1 MNELPDT
8 ASNRDPA
15 PHASGTRAEAG
26 RAASARPSEPA
37 PLHLAGRSVRTVDV
51 LPVHDPWTGERLA
64 DAARAGPPEI
74 EVALDAARAYARDPL
89 PEPAR
94 AALLRRWADAID
106 AAAESLARTLTAENG
121 KPLADA
127 RTEVARAA
135 ATARRYADAA
145 LELNAGAH
153 ETVRRLI
160 ADADSVAANEEGVVA
175 PIFHRPLGVVAAF
188 TPYNFPANTVV
199 HKIGAAVAAGNACVL
214 KPSEKTP
221 LTALA
226 LAGLFAGRDAPPM
239 LLSVLSGHWS
249 DFLGPFLDD
258 PRVDFFTMTGHSD
271 VGRRLAR
278 RFAAAHPFGRSHFE
292 LGGNAA
298 QIVLDDVPA
307 GEAAALVAGAVFDH
321 NGSRCTTPRKVLV
334 PEGRYRADFVAA
346 AAGIARACPAG
357 DPFDPATRIGPLIDD
372 AAADLVEARVR
383 DAVRRGARLVA
394 GGGRRGRV
402 VEATVLDGVE
412 PGMRIFDEE
421 NFGPVPCV
429 LGHAAPDD
437 AVRVANLGA
446 HGLQPAVLT
455 HDAVAGFALAA
466 RLRGGCVNVG
476 HATTAHRSDLV
487 PFGGVGDSGCGKE
500 GGVAGVR
507 EMCVE
512 VAVKFHRPPA

>member
-1 MNELPDT
+1 M
-8 ASNRDPA
+8 
-15 PHASGTRAEAG
+15 
-26 RAASARPSEPA
+26 
-37 PLHLAGRSVRTVDV
+37 PLYLAGRDVRTADA
-51 LPVHDPWTGERLA
+51 LAVHDPWSGERLA
-64 DAARAGPPEI
+64 DVARAGPAEI
-74 EVALDAARAYARDPL
+74 ESALEAAREYARDPL
-89 PEPAR
+89 PEADR

-106 AAAESLARTLTAENG
+106 AGAEPLARTLTSESG

-127 RTEVARAA
+127 RAEAGRAA

-153 ETVRRLI
+153 DTVRRLV
-160 ADADSVAANEEGVVA
+160 ADEFSVAANAEGIVA
-175 PIFHRPLGVVAAF
+175 PIFHRPLGTVAAF

-199 HKIGAAVAAGNACVL
+199 HKLAASVAAGNACAL

-226 LAGLFAGRDAPPM
+226 LAGLLSGCDAPPT
-239 LLSVLSGHWS
+239 LVSVLSGHWS

-271 VGRRLAR
+271 VGRALAR
-278 RFAAAHPFGRSHFE
+278 RFAAAHPFARSHFE

-307 GEAAALVAGAVFDH
+307 DEAASLVADAVFGH
-321 NGSRCTTPRKVLV
+321 NGARCTTPRKVLV
-334 PEGRYRADFVAA
+334 PEGRYRTDFVAA
-346 AAGIARACPAG
+346 VAEIARACPAG
-357 DPFDPATRIGPLIDD
+357 DPVDPATRIGPLIDD

-383 DAVRRGARLVA
+383 DAVGRGARLVA

-402 VEATVLDGVE
+402 VEATVLDGVG

-421 NFGPVPCV
+421 NFGPVLCV
-429 LGHAAPDD
+429 LGHATPDD
-437 AVRVANLGA
+437 AVRVANLGTY
-446 HGLQPAVLT
+446 GLQPAVLT
-455 HDAVAGFALAA
+455 HDAAAGFALAA
-466 RLRGGCVNVG
+466 RLRGGCVNIG
-476 HATTAHRSDLV
+476 HATTANRSDLV
-487 PFGGVGDSGCGKE
+487 PFGGVGDSGCGRE